1 MLNELLVNYSD
12 LLVLYEITTEKLLE
26 EGDLSALQYLSNVRN
41 LSIIVTMGIISSL
54 DPLKNINVGFPKNR
68 TDVNS

>member
-54 DPLKNINVGFPKNR
+54 DPLKNITTKVL
-68 TDVNS
+68 